1 MNNIKDIYR
10 YAKSNNKKLLFD
22 NVAGIS
28 YPVIEGNT
36 SNFITD
42 YTTNYEELDR
52 MFYIR
57 YASMKPII
65 PDDENNALYFSDW
78 SASLKSILYFYLE
91 SWARLYY
98 ALSLDYNPLFNVDGT
113 TTTRTQGKTEGL
125 SGTDTIVYDRD
136 AHVKTEVRGA
146 RDVTDTTS
154 EVPFD
159 STTEKEVGKTH
170 SVDATYT
177 DTFTDQANEDED
189 RHTYGKQNNVDYTVS
204 EFRQGNIGVTQS
216 QQLLESEY
224 SLRRLSFWDNVFK
237 AIVKEMLY
245 F

>member
-1 MNNIKDIYR
+1 MNKVKDIYR
-10 YAKSNNKKLLFD
+10 YAIANNKKLLFD
-22 NVAGIS
+22 DVLGIS

-42 YTTNYEELDR
+42 YTANYEELDR
-52 MFYIR
+52 MFYNR
-57 YASMKPII
+57 YSSMKPII
-65 PDDENNALYFSDW
+65 PDDENNVLYFADW

-98 ALSLDYNPLFNVDGT
+98 ALSLNYNPTWNYDGQNT
-113 TTTRTQGKTEGL
+113 TSTQGKIEGL
-125 SGTDTIVYDRD
+125 SGTDTVVFDRSV
-136 AHVKTEVRGA
+136 HVKREERGA

-159 STTEKEVGKTH
+159 STSEKEVGKTH

-177 DTFTDQANEDED
+177 DTFTEDANTDED
-189 RHTYGKQNNVDYTVS
+189 RTTYGKQNNVDYTVT
-204 EFRQGNIGVTQS
+204 ETKGGNQGTTTTQ
-216 QQLLESEY
+216 QMLQEEY
-224 SLRRLSFWDNVFK
+224 ELRKRSFWDNVFK